1 MNRHEFQRVRHELRR
16 RTLTVTQVEALSPR
30 MTRVEFAGEDL
41 KGFASPAFDDHIK
54 LFFGDAMRDFTPRR
68 FDASKGTLTIDF
80 AMHADG
86 PAMRW
91 VRNAKPGTQ
100 LEVGGPRGSIVVP
113 DDFDWYLLICDEAGL
128 PALGRKLEELRAG
141 VPVTGLISV
150 ASAAEEQALETQAR
164 WSPHWLARD
173 TKGEDVA
180 GTLRQALRDFA
191 WPKGEG
197 FVWIA
202 AESSVARAVRD
213 KVVSVHKHPAAWV
226 KAASYWKRGEA
237 DSHDRLD

>member
-1 MNRHEFQRVRHELRR
+1 MNRHEFQRMRHELRR
-16 RTLTVTQVEALSPR
+16 RTLTVTQVQPLSPR

-41 KGFASPAFDDHIK
+41 KGFVSPAFDDHIK

-68 FDASKGTLTIDF
+68 FDASRGTLTIDF
-80 AMHADG
+80 ALHADG

-91 VRNAKPGTQ
+91 VRSAKPGTQ
-100 LEVGGPRGSIVVP
+100 LEIGGPRGSIVVP
-113 DDFDWYLLICDEAGL
+113 DDFDWYLLVCDETGL

-141 VPVTGLISV
+141 VPVTGLVSV
-150 ASAAEEQALETQAR
+150 ASAAEEQALQTRAQWNPR
-164 WSPHWLARD
+164 WLPREVL
-173 TKGEDVA
+173 GEDVA
-180 GTLRQALRDFA
+180 ATLRQALGDFVR
-191 WPKGEG
+191 PKGEG

-213 KVVSVHKHPAAWV
+213 EVVGKYKHPAEWV

-237 DSHDRLD
+237 DSHERLD